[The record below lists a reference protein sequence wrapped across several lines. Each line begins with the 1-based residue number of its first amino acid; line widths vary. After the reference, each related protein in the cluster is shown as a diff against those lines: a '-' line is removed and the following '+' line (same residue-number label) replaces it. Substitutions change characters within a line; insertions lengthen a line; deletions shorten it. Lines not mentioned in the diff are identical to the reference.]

1 MGLYIMVTVYFM
13 ERAGRQG
20 IAVKRLEYLRRS
32 MLLKVVAV
40 CQYLPL
46 LLASR
51 YFPLLVEVQFLYV
64 HKFG

>member
-1 MGLYIMVTVYFM
+1 MVKVYSMG
-13 ERAGRQG
+13 RAGRQG

-40 CQYLPL
+40 CQYLPH
-46 LLASR
+46 LLASQ

-64 HKFG
+64 QKSG